1 MHDALREKVRVAA
14 GREPTPSAG
23 SIDSQSVKSART
35 AWIRGFDARKKIN
48 GIKRHIVVDTL
59 GLLLLVVVHSS
70 AVQDRDRATIKRDSR
85 FCRVAG
91 WWNEHLVD
99 ELPSVEQ
106 ESRILAGNERSGGQN
121 RDDSHHAPKTRLI
134 TTPAL
139 RNN

>member
-70 AVQDRDRATIKRDSR
+70 AVQDRDGANLVLVKAGGGYAGKLIDFVGMMYSWILQIVKRSDDQKG
-85 FCRVAG
+85 FKV
-91 WWNEHLVD
+91 
-99 ELPSVEQ
+99 LPRRWVVE
-106 ESRILAGNERSGGQN
+106 RTFG
-121 RDDSHHAPKTRLI
+121 
-134 TTPAL
+134 
-139 RNN
+139 